1 MKRVSQLNNL
11 SCKVSSRYSILPL
24 KKKLGLGLVHPCQ
37 CKVWVLQQFSSYF
50 CLDYLLVTSYLLQ
63 VVGLS
68 WGVWDEII
76 FSLFPQFILGAD
88 VLYEASGRCRCID
101 HLISS
106 GFLYERNRQVK
117 LTILTLF
124 SSTFSV
130 FCPWVLCLP
139 KLLMIY
145 LQRCRSFS
153 KILQDRSSLLLII
166 TEGTEPFNHAPWSD
180 SIDF

>member
-88 VLYEASGRCRCID
+88 VLYEASGRCQCID

-106 GFLYERNRQVK
+106 GFLFERNRQVK
-117 LTILTLF
+117 LTILALF
-124 SSTFSV
+124 SSTFLFFVHGYYAFPSFRWSICNGV
-130 FCPWVLCLP
+130 VPSP
-139 KLLMIY
+139 KFSRIGLHYY
-145 LQRCRSFS
+145 LS
-153 KILQDRSSLLLII
+153 
-166 TEGTEPFNHAPWSD
+166 
-180 SIDF
+180 